1 MARATVAEIDK
12 RLSSHEAACEQ
23 RWKENYR
30 RLEAIE
36 HGITSLNKTLRNALI
51 FVLNYIFRYYR
62 IFISR
67 NYLSSHLINY
77 ALTKRSIRSQRSRSY
92 FK

>member
-36 HGITSLNKTLRNALI
+36 HGITSLNKTLRNTLI
-51 FVLNYIFRYYR
+51 FVLTIFLGVTGFLLQEVIYQA
-62 IFISR
+62 IS
-67 NYLSSHLINY
+67 
-77 ALTKRSIRSQRSRSY
+77 
-92 FK
+92 

>member
-36 HGITSLNKTLRNALI
+36 NAITSVNRTIRNTLI
-51 FVLNYIFRYYR
+51 FVLTIFLGVTGFLLQEVIYQA
-62 IFISR
+62 I
-67 NYLSSHLINY
+67 
-77 ALTKRSIRSQRSRSY
+77 A
-92 FK
+92 

>member
-30 RLEAIE
+30 RLDAIE
-36 HGITSLNKTLRNALI
+36 NAITSVNKTIRNTLI
-51 FVLNYIFRYYR
+51 FVLTIFLLGVN
-62 IFISR
+62 ICPL
-67 NYLSSHLINY
+67 LS
-77 ALTKRSIRSQRSRSY
+77 TKY
-92 FK
+92 PLL

>member
-12 RLSSHEAACEQ
+12 RLRSHEAACEQ

-36 HGITSLNKTLRNALI
+36 NAITSVNKTIRNTLI
-51 FVLNYIFRYYR
+51 FVLTIFLGVTGFLLQEVIYQA
-62 IFISR
+62 IS
-67 NYLSSHLINY
+67 
-77 ALTKRSIRSQRSRSY
+77 
-92 FK
+92 

>member
-1 MARATVAEIDK
+1 MARATVTEVDK

-36 HGITSLNKTLRNALI
+36 NAITSVNKTIRNTLI
-51 FVLNYIFRYYR
+51 FVLTIFLGVTGFLLQEVIYQA
-62 IFISR
+62 IG
-67 NYLSSHLINY
+67 
-77 ALTKRSIRSQRSRSY
+77 
-92 FK
+92 

>member
-1 MARATVAEIDK
+1 MARATVTEIDK

-36 HGITSLNKTLRNALI
+36 NGIASVNKTIRNTVLFIVTIFLGITGFLFQEIIYQAI
-51 FVLNYIFRYYR
+51 G
-62 IFISR
+62 
-67 NYLSSHLINY
+67 
-77 ALTKRSIRSQRSRSY
+77 
-92 FK
+92 

>member
-30 RLEAIE
+30 RLDAIE
-36 HGITSLNKTLRNALI
+36 NAITSLNKTLRNTLV
-51 FVLNYIFRYYR
+51 FVLTVFLGVTGFLLQEIIYQA
-62 IFISR
+62 IS
-67 NYLSSHLINY
+67 
-77 ALTKRSIRSQRSRSY
+77 
-92 FK
+92 

>member
-51 FVLNYIFRYYR
+51 FVLTIFLGITGFLFQEIIYQA
-62 IFISR
+62 IG
-67 NYLSSHLINY
+67 
-77 ALTKRSIRSQRSRSY
+77 
-92 FK
+92 

>member
-1 MARATVAEIDK
+1 MARATVTEIDK

-36 HGITSLNKTLRNALI
+36 LSLI
-51 FVLNYIFRYYR
+51 HI
-62 IFISR
+62 
-67 NYLSSHLINY
+67 
-77 ALTKRSIRSQRSRSY
+77 
-92 FK
+92 

>member
-30 RLEAIE
+30 RLESIE
-36 HGITSLNKTLRNALI
+36 HGITSLNKTLRNTLI
-51 FVLNYIFRYYR
+51 FVLTIFLGVIGFLLQEVIYQA
-62 IFISR
+62 IS
-67 NYLSSHLINY
+67 
-77 ALTKRSIRSQRSRSY
+77 
-92 FK
+92 

>member
-1 MARATVAEIDK
+1 MARATVTEIDK

-36 HGITSLNKTLRNALI
+36 NGIASVNKTIRNTLLFIVTI
-51 FVLNYIFRYYR
+51 FLGVTGFLFQEIIYQAIG
-62 IFISR
+62 
-67 NYLSSHLINY
+67 
-77 ALTKRSIRSQRSRSY
+77 
-92 FK
+92 

>member
-36 HGITSLNKTLRNALI
+36 NAITSVNKTIRNTLI
-51 FVLNYIFRYYR
+51 FVLTIFLGVTGFLLQEVIYQA
-62 IFISR
+62 I
-67 NYLSSHLINY
+67 
-77 ALTKRSIRSQRSRSY
+77 A
-92 FK
+92 

>member
-30 RLEAIE
+30 RLDAIE
-36 HGITSLNKTLRNALI
+36 NAITSLNKTL
-51 FVLNYIFRYYR
+51 
-62 IFISR
+62 
-67 NYLSSHLINY
+67 
-77 ALTKRSIRSQRSRSY
+77 
-92 FK
+92 

>member
-1 MARATVAEIDK
+1 MARATVTEIDK

-36 HGITSLNKTLRNALI
+36 NGIASVNKTIRNTLLFIVTFFLGITGFLFQEIIYQAI
-51 FVLNYIFRYYR
+51 G
-62 IFISR
+62 
-67 NYLSSHLINY
+67 
-77 ALTKRSIRSQRSRSY
+77 
-92 FK
+92 